1 MLGPMDTTIRGER
14 ARLAGF
20 LNEML
25 GAVGRAERQHWGD
38 VYVRG
43 LLATGERKATA
54 TMAAHVSDGNVQA
67 MQQFI
72 GQSPWPWEPL
82 RKRLA
87 QRLVGTLRPVAA
99 WVVDD
104 TGFPKKGTHS
114 VGVAR
119 QYSGTMGKIGNC
131 QVAVSLH
138 YATDDAAVPLD
149 FALYLPEEWLEQ
161 PRRQEAGIPEDVTF
175 QPKWALA
182 LALIDRA
189 LMWEVPKGVVTA
201 DAGYGNI
208 AEFRTG
214 LTARGLSF
222 AVGIQESTGV
232 WADPGAPLVPSKGRR
247 GRPRSKPPGLGSP
260 VSVSAMSQSWPQ
272 ERWQRITWRE
282 GTKGAM
288 TSRFAAARVLPS
300 HTYQHGGAKEGPRWL
315 LVEWPEEE
323 SAPTKFWLADLPADT
338 NLLSL
343 VRLAKIRWWI
353 EQGYQQL
360 KDELGLDHY
369 EGRSWQ
375 GWHHHVT
382 LTMLAFGFLSLEAM
396 YHKKNFWTAPA
407 VADGTP

>member
-1 MLGPMDTTIRGER
+1 MNTVRSQRER
-14 ARLAGF
+14 LKGF
-20 LNEML
+20 LDEML
-25 GAVGRAERQHWGD
+25 IALGRSERRQWGD

-43 LLATGERKATA
+43 LLTTGGRKATA
-54 TMAAHVSDGNVQA
+54 SMAARVSDGNVQA

-72 GQSPWPWEPL
+72 GQSPWPWDPL
-82 RKRLA
+82 RKGLA
-87 QRLVGTLRPVAA
+87 QRLVEELHPAAA

-119 QYSGTMGKIGNC
+119 QYSGTLGKIGNC

-149 FALYLPEEWLEQ
+149 FALYLPEEWLDEEH
-161 PRRQEAGIPEDVTF
+161 RRKAGIPEYVTF
-175 QPKWALA
+175 QPKWVLA

-189 LMWEVPKGVVTA
+189 MVWGVPGGVIVA
-201 DAGYGNI
+201 DAGYGNTT
-208 AEFRTG
+208 EFRTG
-214 LTARGLSF
+214 LAERKLLF
-222 AVGIQESTGV
+222 AVGVQNTTAV
-232 WADPGAPLVPSKGRR
+232 WVDSGNLGNPSRGRR
-247 GRPRSKPPGLGSP
+247 GRPRRKPLE
-260 VSVSAMSQSWPQ
+260 VSAPMSVAEVSHSWPH
-272 ERWQRITWRE
+272 ERWQRVTWRE
-282 GTKGAM
+282 GTKGPM

-300 HTYQHGGAKEGPRWL
+300 HSYQHSGPKEEILWL
-315 LVEWPEEE
+315 LVEWPEDEA
-323 SAPTKFWLADLPADT
+323 APTKFWLANLPEDT
-338 NLLSL
+338 SLLAL

-382 LTMLAFGFLSLEAM
+382 MSMLAFGFLALESL
-396 YHKKNFWTAPA
+396 HIKKNFWTALVTA
-407 VADGTP
+407 ENTT

>member
-1 MLGPMDTTIRGER
+1 MVMDTIRAQRER
-14 ARLAGF
+14 LKGF
-20 LNEML
+20 LDEML
-25 GAVGRAERQHWGD
+25 VTLGRLERRQWGD

-43 LLATGERKATA
+43 LLATSGRKATA
-54 TMAAHVSDGNVQA
+54 SMAAHVSDGNVQA

-82 RKRLA
+82 REGLA
-87 QRLVGTLRPVAA
+87 HRLVEELHPVAA

-104 TGFPKKGTHS
+104 TGFPKKGVHS

-119 QYSGTMGKIGNC
+119 QYSGTLGKIGNC

-149 FALYLPEEWLEQ
+149 FTLYLPEEWLEGK
-161 PRRQEAGIPEDVTF
+161 RRQKAGIPKYVTF

-189 LMWEVPKGVVTA
+189 LAWEVPKGVIVA
-201 DAGYGNI
+201 DVGYGNTT
-208 AEFRTG
+208 EFRTG
-214 LTARGLSF
+214 LAERKLLF
-222 AVGIQESTGV
+222 AVGVQHTTAV
-232 WADPGAPLVPSKGRR
+232 WADSGNLVNPSLRRR
-247 GRPRSKPPGLGSP
+247 GRPRRKPLKVGAPM
-260 VSVSAMSQSWPQ
+260 SVSEVSQSLPQ
-272 ERWQRITWRE
+272 ERWQRVTWRE
-282 GTKGAM
+282 GTKGPM
-288 TSRFAAARVLPS
+288 TSRFTATRVLPS
-300 HTYQHGGAKEGPRWL
+300 HSYQHDGLKEEPLWL
-315 LVEWPEEE
+315 LVEWPEDEA
-323 SAPTKFWLADLPADT
+323 APTKFWFANLPEDAS
-338 NLLSL
+338 LLSL

-382 LTMLAFGFLSLEAM
+382 MTMLAFGFLTLENL
-396 YHKKNFWTAPA
+396 YLKKNFWTALVSA
-407 VADGTP
+407 EGAT

>member
-1 MLGPMDTTIRGER
+1 MDAARAER
-14 ARLAGF
+14 ERLAGF
-20 LNEML
+20 LSEML
-25 GAVGRAERQHWGD
+25 TALGRSERRRWGD

-54 TMAAHVSDGNVQA
+54 TMASRVLDGNVQA

-82 RKRLA
+82 RQRMA
-87 QRLVGTLRPVAA
+87 QRLAGVLHPVAA
-99 WVVDD
+99 WVIDD

-119 QYSGTMGKIGNC
+119 QYSGTLGKIGNC

-138 YATDDAAVPLD
+138 YATDDAAVPVD
-149 FALYLPEEWLEQ
+149 FALYLPEEWLEAD
-161 PRRQEAGIPEDVTF
+161 RRRAGGIPADVTF

-189 LMWEVPKGVVTA
+189 REWQVPEGVVTA
-201 DAGYGNI
+201 DAGYGSNTG
-208 AEFRTG
+208 FRTG
-214 LTARGLSF
+214 LSDRNLLF
-222 AVGIQESTGV
+222 VVGIQSTTAV
-232 WADPGAPLVPSKGRR
+232 WADEGGGQVRPPPPGRR
-247 GRPRSKPPGLGSP
+247 GRPRLKPLTAGAP
-260 VSVSAMSQSWPQ
+260 VSVSELSRSWKPGQ
-272 ERWQRITWRE
+272 WQRVTWRE
-282 GTKGAM
+282 GTKGGL

-300 HTYQHGGAKEGPRWL
+300 HGYQHGGPKEESRWL
-315 LVEWPEEE
+315 LVEWPEGEK
-323 SAPTKFWLADLPADT
+323 APTKFWLANLPPNTD
-338 NLLSL
+338 LLSL

-382 LTMLAFGFLSLEAM
+382 LTMLAFGYLTLEAL
-396 YHKKNFWTAPA
+396 YRKKNFWTALAPA
-407 VADGTP
+407 ESPA

>member
-1 MLGPMDTTIRGER
+1 MVMDTIRAQRER
-14 ARLAGF
+14 LKGF
-20 LNEML
+20 LDEML
-25 GAVGRAERQHWGD
+25 VTLGRSERRQWGD

-43 LLATGERKATA
+43 LLATGGRKATA
-54 TMAAHVSDGNVQA
+54 SMAARVSDGNVQA

-72 GQSPWPWEPL
+72 GQSPWPWDPL
-82 RKRLA
+82 RKGLA
-87 QRLVGTLRPVAA
+87 RRLVEALHPVAA

-119 QYSGTMGKIGNC
+119 QYSGTLGKIGNC

-149 FALYLPEEWLEQ
+149 FALYLPEEWLEEE
-161 PRRQEAGIPEDVTF
+161 RRQKAAIPKDVTF

-182 LALIDRA
+182 LVLIDRA
-189 LMWEVPKGVVTA
+189 LAWEVPRGVIVA
-201 DAGYGNI
+201 DVGYGNTT
-208 AEFRTG
+208 EFRTG
-214 LTARGLSF
+214 LAERKLLF
-222 AVGIQESTGV
+222 AVGVQNTTTV
-232 WADPGAPLVPSKGRR
+232 WVDSGNLGNPSRGRR
-247 GRPRSKPPGLGSP
+247 GRPRRKPLEVGTPM
-260 VSVSAMSQSWPQ
+260 SVAEVSQSWPQ
-272 ERWQRITWRE
+272 ERWQRVTWRE
-282 GTKGAM
+282 GTKGPM

-300 HTYQHGGAKEGPRWL
+300 HSYQHGGPKEETLWL
-315 LVEWPEEE
+315 LAEWPEDEA
-323 SAPTKFWLADLPADT
+323 APTKFWLANLPGDT
-338 NLLSL
+338 SLLSL

-382 LTMLAFGFLSLEAM
+382 MTMLAFGFLALETL
-396 YHKKNFWTAPA
+396 YIKKNFWTTLVSAEGA
-407 VADGTP
+407 T

>member
-1 MLGPMDTTIRGER
+1 MATTYAER
-14 ARLAGF
+14 ERLAGF

-25 GAVGRAERQHWGD
+25 TVLGRSERRRWGD

-54 TMAAHVSDGNVQA
+54 TMASRVSDGNVQA

-82 RKRLA
+82 RQRLA
-87 QRLVGTLRPVAA
+87 QRMAAALQPVAA
-99 WVVDD
+99 WVIDD

-119 QYSGTMGKIGNC
+119 QYSGTLGKIGNC

-138 YATDDAAVPLD
+138 YATDDAAVPVD
-149 FALYLPEEWLEQ
+149 FALYLPEEWLE
-161 PRRQEAGIPEDVTF
+161 PERRAAAGIPDDVTF

-189 LMWEVPKGVVTA
+189 QEWGVSAGVITA
-201 DAGYGNI
+201 DAGYGNS
-208 AEFRTG
+208 ADFRTG
-214 LTARGLSF
+214 LADRNLPF
-222 AVGIQESTGV
+222 VVGIQSTTGV
-232 WADPGAPLVPSKGRR
+232 WPDEGNLVSAPRGRR
-247 GRPRSKPPGLGSP
+247 GRPRLRPLEVGPP
-260 VSVSAMSQSWPQ
+260 VSVADLSRSWRP
-272 ERWQRITWRE
+272 ERWQRVTWRE
-282 GTKGAM
+282 GTKGEM

-300 HTYQHGGAKEGPRWL
+300 HGYQHGRPKEGTRWL
-315 LVEWPEEE
+315 LVEWPEQEP
-323 SAPTKFWLADLPADT
+323 APTKYWLADLPEHTALVD
-338 NLLSL
+338 L

-369 EGRSWQ
+369 EGRTWQ

-382 LTMLAFGFLSLEAM
+382 LTMLAFGFLILEAL
-396 YHKKNFWTAPA
+396 YRKKNFWTAL
-407 VADGTP
+407 VAAESTP

>member
-1 MLGPMDTTIRGER
+1 MNTTSAQRER
-14 ARLAGF
+14 LKGF
-20 LNEML
+20 LDEML
-25 GAVGRAERQHWGD
+25 VALGRSERRQWGD

-43 LLATGERKATA
+43 LLATSGRKATA
-54 TMAAHVSDGNVQA
+54 SMAARVSDGNVQA

-82 RKRLA
+82 RRGLA
-87 QRLVGTLRPVAA
+87 HRMTTALQPVAA

-104 TGFPKKGTHS
+104 TGFPKKGSHS

-149 FALYLPEEWLEQ
+149 FTLYLPEDWLEGE
-161 PRRQEAGIPEDVTF
+161 RRQKAGIPKYVTF

-189 LMWEVPKGVVTA
+189 LAWEVPKGVIVA
-201 DAGYGNI
+201 DVGYGNI
-208 AEFRTG
+208 TEFRTG
-214 LTARGLSF
+214 LAERKLLF
-222 AVGIQESTGV
+222 AVGVQNTTAV
-232 WADPGAPLVPSKGRR
+232 WADSGNLANPSLGRR
-247 GRPRSKPPGLGSP
+247 GRPRRKPLEVGAPM
-260 VSVSAMSQSWPQ
+260 SVSEVSQNLLQ
-272 ERWQRITWRE
+272 ERWQRVTWRE
-282 GTKGAM
+282 GTKGPM
-288 TSRFAAARVLPS
+288 TSRFAAIRVLPS
-300 HTYQHGGAKEGPRWL
+300 HSYQHGGLKEETLWL
-315 LVEWPEEE
+315 LVEWPEDETV
-323 SAPTKFWLADLPADT
+323 PTKFWFANLPEDT
-338 NLLSL
+338 SLLNL

-382 LTMLAFGFLSLEAM
+382 MTMLAFGFLTLEAL
-396 YHKKNFWTAPA
+396 YVKKNFWAA
-407 VADGTP
+407 LVSAEGAS